1 MYFNGFALQDEAH
14 FFDEIID
21 NGQYVISGFSYG
33 AIKAFKEALKST
45 TRVDKLQLFS
55 PAFFQS
61 KGSKFKRLKL
71 MGYQKNS
78 QAYLVKFT
86 ENCFLP
92 YDVQDVTSAKHSVS
106 ELEELLTYEW
116 DVKELQQLVEVGTSI
131 EVYLGVYYKISVVG
145 PAYSFFLPF
154 ATVTLVKGANHFL
167 QIKETYE

>member
-14 FFDEIID
+14 FFDDIID

-33 AIKAFKEALKST
+33 AIKAFKEALNST

-61 KGSKFKRLKL
+61 KSSKFKRLQL
-71 MGYQKNS
+71 MGYQKS
-78 QAYLVKFT
+78 SEAYLEKFT

-92 YDVQDVTSAKHSVS
+92 YDTQEVAYAKHTAA

-116 DVKELQQLVEVGTSI
+116 SEKELQRLIDRGTSI
-131 EVYLGVYYKISVVG
+131 EVYLGGLDKISDVG
-145 PAYSFFLPF
+145 PAYAFFKPF
-154 ATVTLVKGANHFL
+154 ATVTLVKKANHFL
-167 QIKETYE
+167 QGE

>member
-1 MYFNGFALQDEAH
+1 MYFNGFALHDEAH
-14 FFDEIID
+14 FFDDIID

-33 AIKAFKEALKST
+33 AIKAFKEALNST

-61 KGSKFKRLKL
+61 KGSKFKRLQL
-71 MGYQKNS
+71 MGYQKS
-78 QAYLVKFT
+78 SEAYLKKFT

-92 YDVQDVTSAKHSVS
+92 YEVQDVTYAKHSVA

-116 DVKELQQLVEVGTSI
+116 DVKELQRLVDRGTSI
-131 EVYLGVYYKISVVG
+131 EVYLGGQDKISDVG
-145 PAYSFFLPF
+145 PAYTFFLPF

-167 QIKETYE
+167 QGE